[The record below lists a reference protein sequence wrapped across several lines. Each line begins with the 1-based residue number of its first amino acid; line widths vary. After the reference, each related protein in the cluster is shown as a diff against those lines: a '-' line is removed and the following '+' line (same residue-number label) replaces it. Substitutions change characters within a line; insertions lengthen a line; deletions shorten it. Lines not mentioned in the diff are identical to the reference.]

1 LRLPLDEARGL
12 LPSIEGI
19 GEKTA
24 DMILAALFGGKYFI
38 VDSNIL
44 RVLRRLD
51 VISMDADIY
60 EARRELE
67 PYIQPDRRIFLHVAL
82 VSLGQRVCRAKHPFC
97 DKCPLNGVC
106 LHARRVEHG
115 CSV

>member
-12 LPSIEGI
+12 LLSIEGI

-24 DMILAALFGGKYFI
+24 DMILAALFGSKYFT

-60 EARRELE
+60 EARGSWSLTFS
-67 PYIQPDRRIFLHVAL
+67 RIAGSSSMLPWLA
-82 VSLGQRVCRAKHPFC
+82 
-97 DKCPLNGVC
+97 
-106 LHARRVEHG
+106 
-115 CSV
+115 